1 MDVKNATG
9 LLYEVGTRIKELREI
24 AGYSVVHMAE
34 QTGLSVETYLKYEA
48 GKEDLPFTFI
58 HNCARIF
65 GVDITDLIE
74 GRSANLRSYTVTR
87 KGEATIT
94 ARQEGIEISNL
105 APLFSGKI
113 AEPFWVTYSYSEE
126 LQDQPIHT
134 HSHSGQEF
142 DLILSGELLVRIG
155 DHVEHLREGDSI
167 YYDSSTP
174 HGEIATGGRDC
185 TFVAVVLPGEENDK
199 DKIVDAV
206 MPVRIPKQHMI
217 YDKYV
222 KLEEDGQGH
231 LVHIDFPDADNF
243 NFAFDIVDTLA
254 ERKPDKLAMLW
265 VDRHHNEQRFT
276 FEDISRKSNR
286 AANYFKALGIKKGD
300 RVMLVLRRN
309 WQFWV
314 IMMALHKLGAVA
326 IPATDQ
332 LLKKDYEYRFETA
345 GVSAICMTADGEG
358 AAHVEE
364 AFETCP
370 FVKTRILCG
379 GKRDGWRD
387 FDEEYLRYRST
398 YARTEDA
405 PKGNDPMVMFFSSG
419 TTGYPKLA
427 MHNHKYPLG
436 HFITAHYWHNVEP
449 DGLHFTISDTGWG
462 KALWGKLYG
471 AWMNEGAVFTFDF
484 NRFDAHEILPMFKQY
499 NITTF
504 CAPPTMYRFL
514 IREDLSKYDLSSI
527 HYATTAGEAL
537 NPEVFHQFKKATGL
551 SVMEAFG
558 QTETTLVLGNFAGTT
573 PKIGSM
579 GKPSP
584 LFDVTLVDAEGNE
597 VKAGEPGEI
606 CIRTD
611 KGIPCGLFMGYYRND
626 EMTQS
631 VWHDGLYHTGDV
643 AWRDEDGYFW
653 YVSRADD
660 VIKSSGYRIGPFEI
674 ESVIMELPYVLECG
688 VSAAPDE
695 IRGQVV
701 KASVVLTKNAVGTP
715 ELAKEIQDY
724 VKKRTAPYKYP
735 RIVVFRDELPK
746 TISGKIQ
753 RNQL

>member
-1 MDVKNATG
+1 MNMTDTRGA
-9 LLYEVGTRIKELREI
+9 LYEVGTRIKALREI

-34 QTGLSVETYLKYEA
+34 QTGLSVETYLMYEGGQA
-48 GKEDLPFTFI
+48 DLPFTFI

-94 ARQEGIEISNL
+94 TREEGIVIGNL
-105 APLFSGKI
+105 APMFSGKI

-126 LQDQPIHT
+126 LQNQPIHT

-142 DLILSGELLVRIG
+142 DLILSGELLVRVG

-185 TFVAVVLPGEENDK
+185 TFVAVVLPGEETEQEK
-199 DKIVDAV
+199 LVEAV
-206 MPVRIPKQHMI
+206 MPVRIPKQQMI
-217 YDKYV
+217 YDPYV
-222 KLEEDGQGH
+222 KLEEDGEGH
-231 LVHIDFPDADNF
+231 LQHISFPKADTF
-243 NFAFDIVDTLA
+243 NFAFDIVDNLA
-254 ERKPDKLAMLW
+254 EKKPDKLAMLY
-265 VDRHHNEQRFT
+265 VDRHHQEQRFT

-345 GVSAICMTADGEG
+345 GVTAICMTADGEG

-370 FVKTRILCG
+370 YVKTRILCG
-379 GKRDGWRD
+379 GQREGWRD
-387 FDEEYLRYRST
+387 FDEEYIRYRST
-398 YARTEDA
+398 YPRTEDA
-405 PKGNDPMVMFFSSG
+405 PCGRDPMVMFFSSG

-427 MHNHKYPLG
+427 MHNHCYPLG

-471 AWMNEGAVFTFDF
+471 QWMNEAAVFVFDF
-484 NRFDAHEILPMFKQY
+484 NRFDAHEILPMFKRY

-537 NPEVFHQFKKATGL
+537 NPEVFNQFKKATGL
-551 SVMEAFG
+551 SIMEAFG

-584 LFDVTLVDAEGNE
+584 LFDVALLAPDGSR
-597 VKAGEPGEI
+597 VKVGEPGEI

-611 KGIPCGLFMGYYRND
+611 KEIPCGLFMGYYRND
-626 EMTQS
+626 EMTAS
-631 VWHDGLYHTGDV
+631 VWHDGWYHTGDV
-643 AWRDEDGYFW
+643 AWADEDGYYW

-701 KASVVLTKNAVGTP
+701 KASVVLTRNAVGTP
-715 ELAKEIQDY
+715 DLAKEIQDY

-753 RNQL
+753 RNLL